1 MRLNPINS
9 SILMYRYLASV
20 LSLLLVIFMLTPGT
34 FAASYPDRPVR
45 WVVPGAPGGGTDNI
59 TRYVA
64 NKLAPILGQ
73 PIVVENRTGASGN
86 IGAEY
91 VARSK
96 PDGYTILTVL
106 GSHTSNAALLKK
118 IPFDLERDFTP
129 ITMMTIMPL
138 LLTAHPSL
146 PARDIQELIVLAK
159 SKPGYLQYASSGV
172 GSMHH
177 MAMELFQIM
186 TATKMQ
192 HIPYKST
199 NPAVIDLLGG
209 HVPLACIGAITTL
222 PHVRAGKLRSFGMA
236 TASRMKSALDIPT
249 IAEQGVP
256 GYQAA
261 NWAGVL
267 APAGTPTDIVTKLYA
282 GILKSLHDPE
292 VEKYFQAE
300 ASEVTP
306 SSSPEEFGA
315 LIRTELAKWSKVVQA
330 AGIQQQ

>member
-1 MRLNPINS
+1 MRLSPINP
-9 SILMYRYLASV
+9 SISVYRYLGSILTLV
-20 LSLLLVIFMLTPGT
+20 LTIFVSTPSSS
-34 FAASYPDRPVR
+34 AAGYPDRPVR
-45 WVVPGAPGGGTDNI
+45 WIVPGAPGGGTDNI

-73 PIVVENRTGASGN
+73 PIVVENRSGASGN

-91 VARSK
+91 VSRAK
-96 PDGYTILTVL
+96 PDGYTLLTVL

-146 PARDIQELIVLAK
+146 PAKNLQELIELAK

-177 MAMELFQIM
+177 MAMELFQTM
-186 TATKMQ
+186 TGTKMQ

-236 TASRMKSALDIPT
+236 TERRMSGAPDIPT

-267 APAGTPTDIVTKLYA
+267 APAGTPREIVNKLYA
-282 GILKSLHDPE
+282 GIVKVLQEPE
-292 VEKYFQAE
+292 TEKYFQADG
-300 ASEVTP
+300 SEVTI

-315 LIRTELAKWSKVVQA
+315 LIRTELAKWSKVVKD
-330 AGIQQQ
+330 AGIEQM